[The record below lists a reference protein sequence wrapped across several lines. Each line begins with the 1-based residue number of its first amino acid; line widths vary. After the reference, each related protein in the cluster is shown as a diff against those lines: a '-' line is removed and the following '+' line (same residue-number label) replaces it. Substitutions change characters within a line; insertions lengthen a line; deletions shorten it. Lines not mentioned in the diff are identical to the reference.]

1 MKTFLLL
8 RMLKILLNYNRI
20 CNSILS
26 KFLFS
31 KIKKMLEEKEAYKFF
46 SVGKINII
54 ILICRNLIMFD
65 LPWLKYLP
73 LF

>member
-1 MKTFLLL
+1 
-8 RMLKILLNYNRI
+8 
-20 CNSILS
+20 
-26 KFLFS
+26 
-31 KIKKMLEEKEAYKFF
+31 MLEEKEAYKFF

-73 LF
+73 LFWTAQT

>member
-1 MKTFLLL
+1 
-8 RMLKILLNYNRI
+8 
-20 CNSILS
+20 
-26 KFLFS
+26 
-31 KIKKMLEEKEAYKFF
+31 MLEEKEAYKFF

-54 ILICRNLIMFD
+54 ILICRKLIMFD

>member
-1 MKTFLLL
+1 
-8 RMLKILLNYNRI
+8 
-20 CNSILS
+20 
-26 KFLFS
+26 
-31 KIKKMLEEKEAYKFF
+31 MLEEKEAYKFF
-46 SVGKINII
+46 SVGKINI